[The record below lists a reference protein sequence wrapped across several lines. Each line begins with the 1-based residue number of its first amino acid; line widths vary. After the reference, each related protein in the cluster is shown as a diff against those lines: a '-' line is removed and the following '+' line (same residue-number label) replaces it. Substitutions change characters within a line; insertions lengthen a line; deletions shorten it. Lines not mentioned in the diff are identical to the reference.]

1 MLNISEGGPNALEG
15 PQTAEAPRLAISPE
29 QLYYHGKH
37 RTDSYL
43 DILER
48 FIPGLS
54 TEARN
59 HLTHSRDYS
68 SRNVARW
75 FESLSDTLWNSN
87 LFYSLFGLS
96 SHETRI
102 PIQEKFNNRLWTA
115 NKDGTLNHVVSDDI
129 VGLFRPGDEA
139 NWPNLVLT
147 SNHARAWRSKD
158 LSELMHG
165 VERLAHD
172 SWGRALPIGRLTR
185 NTPASEMA
193 GKTIVALA
201 CHTERD
207 IFLNGAKLI
216 DRRLDLMEDPNKDV
230 PEKRTLSHI
239 SPASVR
245 LAKLI
250 LKNMLA
256 PESQALINLNLGLDE
271 QTGNVARPL
280 CAAQDPAYKERGF
293 LLRADA
299 ERIAQHIKL
308 VGYSRGA
315 NTVTDALR
323 FLYREFA
330 LLGDRLQRMGED
342 GKLRPVSEKDIRTV
356 ISNIGLLS
364 LAPGEV
370 PLTKAERE
378 KVGINRTTI
387 LNENDLTAGHLVN
400 PDEADYDRWADTLVR
415 IRGSHEEA
423 GHSLSAALGSLNAP
437 GYIMDARS
445 AEKDGQYRQ
454 AQDEVKSF
462 FASNFMKQAVTALCP
477 AHNPQTNE
485 NELYLQFAP
494 GISRADES
502 VLRDDLLRALR
513 DNGFLQAR
521 AYSDLTHRR
530 RIQIILGEGGVPIE
544 RDAAM
549 LGQCKKALDAW
560 QNKEGSSLFITH
572 EALHALTPQTPTMY
586 IDAASATRAG
596 QERGNQR
603 GA

>member
-1 MLNISEGGPNALEG
+1 MLNISEGRAGALEG

-37 RTDSYL
+37 GTDSYL

-48 FIPGLS
+48 FAPGLS
-54 TEARN
+54 IEARN

-68 SRNVARW
+68 SRNIARW
-75 FESLSDTLWNSN
+75 FESLSDTLWNGN

-102 PIQEKFNNRLWTA
+102 PIQEKFNDRLWTA
-115 NKDGTLNHVVSDDI
+115 NRDGTLNHVVSDDI

-172 SWGRALPIGRLTR
+172 SWGRSLPLCRLTR
-185 NTPASEMA
+185 STPASEAA

-207 IFLNGAKLI
+207 IFRNGAMLI
-216 DRRLDLMEDPNKDV
+216 NRRLDLMEDPNRDM

-245 LAKLI
+245 LAKLV
-250 LKNMLA
+250 LKNIMA
-256 PESQALINLNLGLDE
+256 PESQRLIDLDLGVE
-271 QTGNVARPL
+271 KRSGNVMRPL
-280 CAAQDPAYKERGF
+280 CAAQDPACAGKGF
-293 LLRADA
+293 MLRADA

-330 LLGDRLQRMGED
+330 LMGDRLQRMGED
-342 GKLRPVSEKDIRTV
+342 GRPRPVSEKDIRTV

-400 PDEADYDRWADTLVR
+400 PDEADYDRWADKLVR

-423 GHSLSAALGSLNAP
+423 GHSLSAALGSLDTP
-437 GYIMDARS
+437 GYIMNARS
-445 AEKDGQYRQ
+445 AEKDERYRQ
-454 AQDEVKSF
+454 AQDEVRSF
-462 FASNFMKQAVTALCP
+462 FASNYMKQAVTALCP
-477 AHNPQTNE
+477 AYDPRTNE

-502 VLRDDLLRALR
+502 VLRDDLLVALR
-513 DNGFLQAR
+513 DNGFPQAR

-530 RIQIILGEGGVPIE
+530 RIQIILGEGSVPIE
-544 RDAAM
+544 RDGAM
-549 LGQCKKALDAW
+549 LGQCKKALEAW
-560 QNKEGSSLFITH
+560 QNKEGSSLFITR
-572 EALHALTPQTPTMY
+572 EALHALAPRTPTAH
-586 IDAASATRAG
+586 IDAASTSRVG
-596 QERGNQR
+596 PMPWNQR
-603 GA
+603 G